1 MELLFIIISL
11 VSSKKYNT
19 KTMYALIALIIISL
33 LMAIG
38 FLILF
43 IKSVKKDQFKDTYT
57 PAVRILFD
65 EVEDKNK

>member
-1 MELLFIIISL
+1 
-11 VSSKKYNT
+11 
-19 KTMYALIALIIISL
+19 MYALIALIIISL

-43 IKSVKKDQFKDTYT
+43 IKSVKKDQFKDTCT